1 MVPYMGVVRFTRQRQ
16 AILDVVQ
23 STDVHPDASWVYAQV
38 KQVMPNISLGTVYRS
53 LEALA
58 DDGYLVKIHSA
69 GDVTR
74 YDARKED
81 HHHAVCKC
89 CGKIL
94 DVFSPNVREL
104 KKALA
109 ALPAGFE
116 LQEVRLEFHGICPEC
131 ASRRTQS

>member
-1 MVPYMGVVRFTRQRQ
+1 MGVVRFTKQRQ

-23 STDVHPDASWVYAQV
+23 GTDVHPDASWVYAQV
-38 KQVMPNISLGTVYRS
+38 KQVLPNISLGTVYRS

-89 CGKIL
+89 CGKIM

-109 ALPAGFE
+109 SLPAGFE

-131 ASRRTQS
+131 TRRRTQS